1 MWNQRGVNLYAAART
16 EKLEAKKVASIEM
29 DSPLT
34 KFFWISRNKVTSVYR
49 QKSCRGFKI
58 NDVTF
63 NVELHVTQEELYGP
77 LMQICLGVLTG
88 EKKKIQI
95 NLDEFP

>member
-1 MWNQRGVNLYAAART
+1 ML
-16 EKLEAKKVASIEM
+16 
-29 DSPLT
+29 
-34 KFFWISRNKVTSVYR
+34 
-49 QKSCRGFKI
+49 CRGFKI

-63 NVELHVTQEELYGP
+63 NVELHVMQEELCGP
-77 LMQICLGVLTG
+77 LMQIRLGVLTG